1 MENLKIKND
10 YYFNHPDNPQKN
22 FTFTKYKKDTY

>member
-10 YYFNHPDNPQKN
+10 YYFNHPDNPQ
-22 FTFTKYKKDTY
+22 FTSTKYEKDTY